1 MLIVEFKCY
10 INLHNPTQA
19 LQQNSQLKPTDKSE
33 VSSHHRSINKPKKL
47 QQMMTD
53 QPELQQQ
60 LCQLQLS
67 PTATN
72 ELVFSSPLETLNP
85 NTLLEHPDSATSIIL
100 SLAIFI
106 LALASF
112 VKVLVPV
119 MLQSSNKRRC

>member
-1 MLIVEFKCY
+1 
-10 INLHNPTQA
+10 
-19 LQQNSQLKPTDKSE
+19 
-33 VSSHHRSINKPKKL
+33 
-47 QQMMTD
+47 MTY

-60 LCQLQLS
+60 PCQLQAF

-106 LALASF
+106 LALASLL
-112 VKVLVPV
+112 KILVPV
-119 MLQSSNKRRC
+119 MLRK

>member
-1 MLIVEFKCY
+1 
-10 INLHNPTQA
+10 
-19 LQQNSQLKPTDKSE
+19 
-33 VSSHHRSINKPKKL
+33 
-47 QQMMTD
+47 MMTY

-60 LCQLQLS
+60 LFQLQLS

-72 ELVFSSPLETLNP
+72 ELTAIADTKELVFSSPLETLNA

-106 LALASF
+106 LALGSF

-119 MLQSSNKRRC
+119 MLQNSSKRR